1 MCFHFPWS
9 RSIFFSSLDSVV
21 IQECVIWFP
30 YIHEFFSFPSAIF
43 IVVLQLLSCVQ
54 LFASL
59 QLHGLQHARLP
70 CPSLSLRACS
80 DLCPLNRWCHSTI
93 SSSVV
98 PFSSCPQSFPASGSF
113 PMSRLSSSSSQSN
126 TDSASFINCYFQS
139 IVVRKKILGVI
150 LIFLNVLRL
159 LLWSNVLSILANY
172 LIIWCCVR
180 GRSRSE
186 KVTWIS
192 LLASVSLVPHS
203 LGL

>member
-1 MCFHFPWS
+1 M
-9 RSIFFSSLDSVV
+9 V
-21 IQECVIWFP
+21 IQECVVWFP
-30 YIHEFFSFPSAIF
+30 HIHEFFSFPSAIF
-43 IVVLQLLSCVQ
+43 VAVVQLLSCVQ

-70 CPSLSLRACS
+70 CPSLSLRVCS
-80 DLCPLNRWCHSTI
+80 DLCPLNWWCHSTI

-98 PFSSCPQSFPASGSF
+98 PFSSPQSFPASGSF
-113 PMSRLSSSSSQSN
+113 PMSWLSSSSSQSN
-126 TDSASFINCYFQS
+126 TDSASFINFYFQS

-159 LLWSNVLSILANY
+159 VLWSNVLSILANY

-180 GRSRSE
+180 GRSRGD
-186 KVTWIS
+186 KVTWIP
-192 LLASVSLVPHS
+192 LLASVNLVPHS